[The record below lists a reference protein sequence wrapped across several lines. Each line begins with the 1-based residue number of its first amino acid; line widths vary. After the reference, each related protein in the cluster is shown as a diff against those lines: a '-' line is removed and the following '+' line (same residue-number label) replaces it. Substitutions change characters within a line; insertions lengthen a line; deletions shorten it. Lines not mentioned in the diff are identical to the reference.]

1 MKLMDRRSLVAGI
14 FVGALA
20 AALVFAAL
28 TWLGP
33 GREGA
38 TQSPAQPASGSQA
51 PQGQGQSGG
60 HTESSP
66 APAGETSTEAPGT
79 VELSPEEQRA
89 AGVQIVEVRRRDLAG
104 TLMAAGR
111 VEEAETSLATISARV
126 GGRIDKLYV
135 DFTGQSVR
143 KGQPIALVYSPEV
156 VSAAEEYRLALE
168 SLERL
173 GSSALPDAQ
182 AQARELVAASRRRL
196 ELWGLTAEQIREL
209 DKSSESRIHI
219 TIYSPASGT
228 VMERKVTEGQ
238 YVREGDSLYSLT
250 DLSTVWVKADVYE
263 SDLPLVRLGQTVEIT
278 SEALPGSRLRGRVSF
293 IEPVLNQQTRTVPVR
308 IQVPNPGLRLRP
320 GMYAN
325 ARLMASM
332 GESVLA
338 VPRSAV
344 LETGTR
350 RVVYVAKGDGVF
362 EGRQV
367 DLGPAT
373 EDYVAV
379 LAGLREGERVVT
391 QGNFM
396 IDAQSRLTGGLTG
409 LFGGSKEFA
418 RTEQEPAAAAG
429 ENWKITFQSNPDP
442 AKGGAENDFHVS
454 VVGPNGEPVSD
465 AEVSVELL
473 MPAMP
478 AMGMGEMRQ
487 SARLPW
493 SGSEYAGKT
502 NIPMAGSWNVTVKA
516 SRGGKKMATHR
527 TRLDA
532 R

>member
-1 MKLMDRRSLVAGI
+1 MKSMDKRSLLSGML
-14 FVGALA
+14 VGVLA
-20 AALVFAAL
+20 AALVFGAL
-28 TWLGP
+28 IWFRP
-33 GREGA
+33 GHEG
-38 TQSPAQPASGSQA
+38 SAQPAPGSPPSHGPGQPDGHVEA
-51 PQGQGQSGG
+51 PSEIAGQVV
-60 HTESSP
+60 T
-66 APAGETSTEAPGT
+66 AAPGT
-79 VELSPEEQRA
+79 VELSPEEQRV
-89 AGVQIVEVRRRDLAG
+89 AGVQIVEVRRRNLAG
-104 TLMAAGR
+104 SLMAVGR

-143 KGQPIALVYSPEV
+143 KGQPIAMVYSPEV
-156 VSAAEEYRLALE
+156 VSASEEYRLALE
-168 SLERL
+168 SLEGL
-173 GSSALPDAQ
+173 GPAALPEAQ
-182 AQARELVAASRRRL
+182 AHARQLVDASRRRL

-209 DKSSESRIHI
+209 SKSGEPRIHI

-238 YVREGDSLYSLT
+238 YVREGDPLYSVS

-263 SDLPLVRLGQTVEIT
+263 SDLPLVRIGQTVEIT

-293 IEPVLNQQTRTVPVR
+293 IEPMLNQQTRTVPVR

-325 ARLMASM
+325 ARLMASL

-367 DLGPAT
+367 DLGPST

-391 QGNFM
+391 QGNFL

-418 RTEQEPAAAAG
+418 QTEQEPAAAAG
-429 ENWKITFQSNPDP
+429 ENWKVTFKSNPDP
-442 AKGGAENDFHVS
+442 AKGGAENGFHVS
-454 VVGPNGEPVSD
+454 VVGPDGRPVSD
-465 AEVSVELL
+465 AEVSVQLL

-487 SARLPW
+487 SARLQW
-493 SGSEYAGKT
+493 SGSEYAGKA

-516 SRGGKKMATHR
+516 SRGGKKMVTHR